1 MGRTARTVL
10 SRISPLSWAATV
22 VLAAA
27 HLAVPLWLPGVG
39 GLIIVTAALGIA
51 GTLSGAVEGTHDAC
65 IDMLLGALLET
76 RPSPEP
82 AQQSQSHRSA
92 ALADRSR
99 TAARPGSAR
108 LSGAEGLAG

>member
-10 SRISPLSWAATV
+10 SRISPLSWAATL
-22 VLAAA
+22 VLAAV
-27 HLAVPLWLPGVG
+27 HLAIPAWLPGVG
-39 GLIIVTAALGIA
+39 GLIVAAAALGVG
-51 GTLSGAVEGTHDAC
+51 GTLCGAVEATHDAC

-82 AQQSQSHRSA
+82 GQQSQSHRSA
-92 ALADRSR
+92 ALAGRSR
-99 TAARPGSAR
+99 TAAHRGSAR